1 MLVPYL
7 FVEARQSAHTKNQ
20 IGKLA
25 PPNFDS
31 EPLNSYEAGSQSFF
45 LFNKTWRQSS
55 KLLFIPHLQFYVT
68 HVYHHLKGKSTFKT
82 TCLEFILTLPYF
94 QNILVKR
101 LTMPPK

>member
-31 EPLNSYEAGSQSFF
+31 EPLNSYEAIGQSFF
-45 LFNKTWRQSS
+45 LFNKTAFHTAFTV
-55 KLLFIPHLQFYVT
+55 LCY
-68 HVYHHLKGKSTFKT
+68 
-82 TCLEFILTLPYF
+82 TCLPLF
-94 QNILVKR
+94 KGW
-101 LTMPPK
+101 